1 LTEKEK
7 IIIKSGMKLFAQKG
21 FSSTS
26 VQEIATESGIS
37 KGAFYLHFKSKDDL
51 LHSILE
57 YIFETIDS
65 SLLVFENQDLSPRDK
80 FIKQLTAFFGTFIGH
95 KEFLTM
101 LSKEQAIPRNEEIK
115 KLFFKKRFESH
126 LLYRKGIVSIYG
138 DQIEPFSI
146 DLALILEGLF
156 QLYVGLL
163 IIEPTEFEIEK
174 LSHFLLR
181 RMDSIVKDIPS
192 EEPFLTE
199 EKLGKIIK
207 NSNLFFETTDIH
219 TIVQKMRN
227 EIEKMENREA
237 LEISLE
243 VLEEEVNKKN
253 PRIPVIKGMLSNF
266 KGISPLENYMNKIA
280 DFYGGFDL

>member
-51 LHSILE
+51 LLSILE

-156 QLYVGLL
+156 QSYVGLL

-174 LSHFLLR
+174 LSHFLMR